1 MANLDISSLIGML
14 SGDGI
19 SALGKSADAKSSQVS
34 GVLDSALPLLL
45 SGMKDNASTKAG
57 AASLNKALKDHAKDD
72 TADIGSFLQNVDL
85 ADGGKILTHILGDN
99 KKTAVDGIAKK
110 NGISSDQVTTI
121 LSSLAPLLLTK
132 LGSSKADE
140 DDDDGAGLTD
150 LLGSL
155 LSGGTSTKKKSS
167 SKKNSSASAL
177 GNLLGSLLGSS
188 SDEDEEEE
196 EATQRRATEL
206 RFLAK
211 VSDAIYVQ
219 LNRGKDIQVSQIA
232 SAMCMSDRQF
242 YRKINALTG
251 STPTV
256 YIQRVK
262 IKKAKG
268 ILDGDSQMS
277 FSEIAVRCGFNDYSN
292 FVRTFKNTYGVT
304 PTEYRR
310 GNAGKL

>member
-196 EATQRRATEL
+196 EEEKSSSGL
-206 RFLAK
+206 DLGGLASLAMNIFGDSEALEEK
-211 VSDAIYVQ
+211 EPTKKSST
-219 LNRGKDIQVSQIA
+219 KKTSTKSSTTKKTSSA
-232 SAMCMSDRQF
+232 S
-242 YRKINALTG
+242 
-251 STPTV
+251 STSST
-256 YIQRVK
+256 
-262 IKKAKG
+262 KKASTTSSSAKKASSANTSSAKSSTTKSG
-268 ILDGDSQMS
+268 KKV
-277 FSEIAVRCGFNDYSN
+277 VRVNKDN
-292 FVRTFKNTYGVT
+292 
-304 PTEYRR
+304 
-310 GNAGKL
+310 

>member
-1 MANLDISSLIGML
+1 MANLDISSLMGML
-14 SGDGI
+14 SGGGI

-196 EATQRRATEL
+196 EEEKSSSGL
-206 RFLAK
+206 DIGGLA
-211 VSDAIYVQ
+211 S
-219 LNRGKDIQVSQIA
+219 L
-232 SAMCMSDRQF
+232 AMNIFGDSE
-242 YRKINALTG
+242 ALEEKE
-251 STPTV
+251 STKKSST
-256 YIQRVK
+256 K
-262 IKKAKG
+262 KTSTKSSTTKKTSTTKKAATASSSAKKTSSANTSSAKSSTTKSG
-268 ILDGDSQMS
+268 KKV
-277 FSEIAVRCGFNDYSN
+277 VRVNKDN
-292 FVRTFKNTYGVT
+292 
-304 PTEYRR
+304 
-310 GNAGKL
+310 

>member
-155 LSGGTSTKKKSS
+155 LSGGTSAKKKSSSKKSS

-196 EATQRRATEL
+196 EEEKSSSGL
-206 RFLAK
+206 DLGGLA
-211 VSDAIYVQ
+211 S
-219 LNRGKDIQVSQIA
+219 L
-232 SAMCMSDRQF
+232 AMNIFGDSE
-242 YRKINALTG
+242 ALEEKE
-251 STPTV
+251 STKKSST
-256 YIQRVK
+256 K
-262 IKKAKG
+262 KTSTKSSTTKKTSTTKKASSAASTSSTKKASTTSSSAKKTSSANTSSAKSSTTKSG
-268 ILDGDSQMS
+268 KKV
-277 FSEIAVRCGFNDYSN
+277 VRVNKDN
-292 FVRTFKNTYGVT
+292 
-304 PTEYRR
+304 
-310 GNAGKL
+310 

>member
-1 MANLDISSLIGML
+1 MANLDISSLMGML

-19 SALGKSADAKSSQVS
+19 SALGKSADVKKSQVS

-155 LSGGTSTKKKSS
+155 LSGGTSAKKKSS

-196 EATQRRATEL
+196 EEEKSSSGL
-206 RFLAK
+206 DLGGLA
-211 VSDAIYVQ
+211 S
-219 LNRGKDIQVSQIA
+219 L
-232 SAMCMSDRQF
+232 AMNIFGDSE
-242 YRKINALTG
+242 ALEEKE
-251 STPTV
+251 ST
-256 YIQRVK
+256 
-262 IKKAKG
+262 KKASTTSSSAKKTSSAKTSSAKSSTTKSG
-268 ILDGDSQMS
+268 KKV
-277 FSEIAVRCGFNDYSN
+277 VRVNKDN
-292 FVRTFKNTYGVT
+292 
-304 PTEYRR
+304 
-310 GNAGKL
+310 

>member
-1 MANLDISSLIGML
+1 MANLDISSLMGML

-140 DDDDGAGLTD
+140 DDDEGAGLTD

-177 GNLLGSLLGSS
+177 GNLLGSLLGNS

-196 EATQRRATEL
+196 EEEKSSSGL
-206 RFLAK
+206 DLGGLASLAMNIFGDSEALEEK
-211 VSDAIYVQ
+211 ESTKKSSTKKTSTKSSSTKKTSTTKKTSSA
-219 LNRGKDIQVSQIA
+219 A
-232 SAMCMSDRQF
+232 STS
-242 YRKINALTG
+242 
-251 STPTV
+251 ST
-256 YIQRVK
+256 
-262 IKKAKG
+262 KKASTASSSAKKTSSAKTSSAKSSTTKSG
-268 ILDGDSQMS
+268 KKV
-277 FSEIAVRCGFNDYSN
+277 VRVNKDN
-292 FVRTFKNTYGVT
+292 
-304 PTEYRR
+304 
-310 GNAGKL
+310 

>member
-1 MANLDISSLIGML
+1 MANLDISSLMGML

-19 SALGKSADAKSSQVS
+19 SALGKSADVKKSQVS

-155 LSGGTSTKKKSS
+155 LSGGTSAKKKSS

-196 EATQRRATEL
+196 EEEKSSSGL
-206 RFLAK
+206 DLGGLASLAMNIFGDSEALEEK
-211 VSDAIYVQ
+211 EST
-219 LNRGKDIQVSQIA
+219 KKSSTKKTSTKSSTTKKTSSA
-232 SAMCMSDRQF
+232 S
-242 YRKINALTG
+242 
-251 STPTV
+251 STSST
-256 YIQRVK
+256 
-262 IKKAKG
+262 KKASTTSSSAKKASSANTSSAKSSTTKSG
-268 ILDGDSQMS
+268 KKI
-277 FSEIAVRCGFNDYSN
+277 VRVNKDN
-292 FVRTFKNTYGVT
+292 
-304 PTEYRR
+304 
-310 GNAGKL
+310 

>member
-1 MANLDISSLIGML
+1 MANLDISSLMGML

-155 LSGGTSTKKKSS
+155 LSGGTSAKKKSS

-196 EATQRRATEL
+196 EEEKSL
-206 RFLAK
+206 R
-211 VSDAIYVQ
+211 
-219 LNRGKDIQVSQIA
+219 
-232 SAMCMSDRQF
+232 
-242 YRKINALTG
+242 
-251 STPTV
+251 
-256 YIQRVK
+256 
-262 IKKAKG
+262 
-268 ILDGDSQMS
+268 
-277 FSEIAVRCGFNDYSN
+277 
-292 FVRTFKNTYGVT
+292 
-304 PTEYRR
+304 
-310 GNAGKL
+310 

>member
-188 SDEDEEEE
+188 SDKDEEEE
-196 EATQRRATEL
+196 EEEKSSSGL
-206 RFLAK
+206 DLGGLASLAMNIFGDSEALEEK
-211 VSDAIYVQ
+211 EST
-219 LNRGKDIQVSQIA
+219 KKSSTKKTSTKSSTTKKTSSA
-232 SAMCMSDRQF
+232 S
-242 YRKINALTG
+242 
-251 STPTV
+251 STSST
-256 YIQRVK
+256 
-262 IKKAKG
+262 KKASTTSSSAKKASSANTSSAKSSTTKSG
-268 ILDGDSQMS
+268 KKV
-277 FSEIAVRCGFNDYSN
+277 VRVNKDN
-292 FVRTFKNTYGVT
+292 
-304 PTEYRR
+304 
-310 GNAGKL
+310 

>member
-1 MANLDISSLIGML
+1 MANLDISSLMGML

-196 EATQRRATEL
+196 EEEKSSSGL
-206 RFLAK
+206 DLGGLASLAMNIFGDSEALEEK
-211 VSDAIYVQ
+211 EPTKKSSTKKTSTKTSTTKKTSSA
-219 LNRGKDIQVSQIA
+219 A
-232 SAMCMSDRQF
+232 STS
-242 YRKINALTG
+242 
-251 STPTV
+251 ST
-256 YIQRVK
+256 
-262 IKKAKG
+262 KKASTASSSAKKTSSAKTSSAKSSTTKSG
-268 ILDGDSQMS
+268 KKI
-277 FSEIAVRCGFNDYSN
+277 VRVNKDN
-292 FVRTFKNTYGVT
+292 
-304 PTEYRR
+304 
-310 GNAGKL
+310 

>member
-1 MANLDISSLIGML
+1 MANLDISSLMGML

-140 DDDDGAGLTD
+140 EDDDDGAGLTD

-196 EATQRRATEL
+196 EEEKSSSGL
-206 RFLAK
+206 DLGGLA
-211 VSDAIYVQ
+211 S
-219 LNRGKDIQVSQIA
+219 L
-232 SAMCMSDRQF
+232 AMNIFGDSE
-242 YRKINALTG
+242 ALEEKE
-251 STPTV
+251 STKKSST
-256 YIQRVK
+256 
-262 IKKAKG
+262 KKASTKTSSTKKTSTTKKTSSAASTSSTKKASTTSSSAKKTSSAKTSSAKSSTTKSG
-268 ILDGDSQMS
+268 KKV
-277 FSEIAVRCGFNDYSN
+277 VRVNKDN
-292 FVRTFKNTYGVT
+292 
-304 PTEYRR
+304 
-310 GNAGKL
+310 

>member
-1 MANLDISSLIGML
+1 MANLDISSLMGML

-196 EATQRRATEL
+196 EEEEEKSSSGL
-206 RFLAK
+206 DLGGLASLAMNIFGDSEALEEK
-211 VSDAIYVQ
+211 EST
-219 LNRGKDIQVSQIA
+219 KKSSTKKTSTKSSTTKKTSSA
-232 SAMCMSDRQF
+232 S
-242 YRKINALTG
+242 
-251 STPTV
+251 STSST
-256 YIQRVK
+256 
-262 IKKAKG
+262 KKASTTSSSAKKASSANTSSAKSSTTKSG
-268 ILDGDSQMS
+268 KKV
-277 FSEIAVRCGFNDYSN
+277 VRVNKDN
-292 FVRTFKNTYGVT
+292 
-304 PTEYRR
+304 
-310 GNAGKL
+310 

>member
-1 MANLDISSLIGML
+1 MANLDISSLMGML

-19 SALGKSADAKSSQVS
+19 SALGKSADVKKSQVS

-196 EATQRRATEL
+196 GEEKSSSGLDLGGLASLAMNIFGDSEALEEKEPTKKSSTKKTSTKTSTTKKTSSA
-206 RFLAK
+206 
-211 VSDAIYVQ
+211 
-219 LNRGKDIQVSQIA
+219 A
-232 SAMCMSDRQF
+232 STS
-242 YRKINALTG
+242 
-251 STPTV
+251 ST
-256 YIQRVK
+256 
-262 IKKAKG
+262 KKASTASSSAKKTSSAKTSSAKSSTTKSG
-268 ILDGDSQMS
+268 KKI
-277 FSEIAVRCGFNDYSN
+277 VRVNKDN
-292 FVRTFKNTYGVT
+292 
-304 PTEYRR
+304 
-310 GNAGKL
+310 

>member
-1 MANLDISSLIGML
+1 MANLDISSLMGML

-155 LSGGTSTKKKSS
+155 LSGGTSAKKKSS

-196 EATQRRATEL
+196 EEEKSSSGL
-206 RFLAK
+206 DLGGLASLAMNIFGDSEALEEK
-211 VSDAIYVQ
+211 EST
-219 LNRGKDIQVSQIA
+219 KKSSTKKTSTKTSSTKKTSTTKKSSSA
-232 SAMCMSDRQF
+232 S
-242 YRKINALTG
+242 
-251 STPTV
+251 STSST
-256 YIQRVK
+256 
-262 IKKAKG
+262 KKASTASSSAKKTSSAKTSSAKSSTTKSG
-268 ILDGDSQMS
+268 KKV
-277 FSEIAVRCGFNDYSN
+277 VRVNKDN
-292 FVRTFKNTYGVT
+292 
-304 PTEYRR
+304 
-310 GNAGKL
+310 